1 MNNIF
6 FKSNITDIYI
16 NRMVI
21 SEFSFKNLNQLIDN
35 KIKEVQSFNIIYR
48 TYTRRTAAQ
57 KIKFISNNL

>member
-1 MNNIF
+1 
-6 FKSNITDIYI
+6 
-16 NRMVI
+16 MVI